1 MREEKKREAQE
12 RKEREGREQCWWER
26 MGPVASGRRRR
37 RTESPRKDG
46 SGMRGRNGRRKEK
59 EGEKREEGRIEE
71 VKRRKEGMV
80 EEKRR
85 KLMQDGS
92 DMAFCGGSA
101 TSIDGYGTAG
111 EAGGVPGPAP

>member
-1 MREEKKREAQE
+1 MLVGENGTRGF
-12 RKEREGREQCWWER
+12 RKEAKE
-26 MGPVASGRRRR
+26 
-37 RTESPRKDG
+37 DG
-46 SGMRGRNGRRKEK
+46 SGMRGGNGRRKEK

-111 EAGGVPGPAP
+111 EAGGVPGPAPLPVHAQRARLTSLHFCTEIG